1 MIFNWI
7 WYLEISD
14 ICRNFPLLLFSQCI
28 GSVCRECF
36 FRSPGRFQFEWSQ
49 GIISALCLWKFRAAS
64 LFPQLVPFLLLHSLL
79 VAYNDVIATIFR
91 WRSLY
96 VCRLRPPLR
105 SHWICLIYLFGFWFP
120 FDLFAQSFAALCRKA
135 SFVNRL
141 HYRRSLSNGLMNS
154 LSGLT
159 ILPHPFKGP
168 ILFAF
173 TSKTLK
179 CNGQGYFTMECD
191 CRLIM
196 RRQKPDR
203 NPKLI
208 PQKLGYKS
216 GNPPQN
222 RLKSGMKD
230 TVRHF
235 KNLCAKAQRQ
245 LATIIN
251 GVVREGR
258 YVIST
263 NYWNTLLNQGDYIYL
278 TWYHM

>member
-1 MIFNWI
+1 
-7 WYLEISD
+7 
-14 ICRNFPLLLFSQCI
+14 
-28 GSVCRECF
+28 
-36 FRSPGRFQFEWSQ
+36 
-49 GIISALCLWKFRAAS
+49 
-64 LFPQLVPFLLLHSLL
+64 
-79 VAYNDVIATIFR
+79 
-91 WRSLY
+91 
-96 VCRLRPPLR
+96 
-105 SHWICLIYLFGFWFP
+105 
-120 FDLFAQSFAALCRKA
+120 
-135 SFVNRL
+135 
-141 HYRRSLSNGLMNS
+141 
-154 LSGLT
+154 
-159 ILPHPFKGP
+159 
-168 ILFAF
+168 
-173 TSKTLK
+173 
-179 CNGQGYFTMECD
+179 MECD

-216 GNPPQN
+216 GNPPRPD

-278 TWYHM
+278 T

>member
-1 MIFNWI
+1 
-7 WYLEISD
+7 
-14 ICRNFPLLLFSQCI
+14 
-28 GSVCRECF
+28 
-36 FRSPGRFQFEWSQ
+36 
-49 GIISALCLWKFRAAS
+49 
-64 LFPQLVPFLLLHSLL
+64 
-79 VAYNDVIATIFR
+79 
-91 WRSLY
+91 
-96 VCRLRPPLR
+96 
-105 SHWICLIYLFGFWFP
+105 
-120 FDLFAQSFAALCRKA
+120 
-135 SFVNRL
+135 
-141 HYRRSLSNGLMNS
+141 
-154 LSGLT
+154 
-159 ILPHPFKGP
+159 
-168 ILFAF
+168 
-173 TSKTLK
+173 
-179 CNGQGYFTMECD
+179 MECD

-203 NPKLI
+203 NPAKLI

-245 LATIIN
+245 LARIIN

-278 TWYHM
+278 T